1 MIPIQTKVSELLT
14 DRECFMLN
22 DPGGDSIFSDQESI
36 KVSLQKEA
44 ELGGSYQASICG
56 SLGCLWATNY

>member
-1 MIPIQTKVSELLT
+1 
-14 DRECFMLN
+14 MLN